1 MQRHEDTVTDS
12 YGNITTSASITVN
25 VHGGGAATVYSDNG
39 ITILAHWCGENE
51 DGSDDISE
59 DERE

>member
-1 MQRHEDTVTDS
+1 MWTHYCPEEDCEMEIGEDEPC
-12 YGNITTSASITVN
+12 N
-25 VHGGGAATVYSDNG
+25 
-39 ITILAHWCGENE
+39 WCGKKE